1 MNGEARYCS
10 ARKGANYGI
19 VHDIFT
25 AMGVGISGA
34 VVPGP
39 VTAVV
44 AEQTIKRGFVA
55 APLVVLGHGI
65 LEVSVVILLS
75 TGWGHLVTG
84 EGTTGVI
91 GIIGGEFWP
100 GWEGNDA
107 QRPQCFPEYT
117 ERRHCCFKTGPVVA
131 GMITTLANPYWFL
144 WWATIGASYVAFSL
158 EYGAKGVLLF
168 FSGHI
173 LSDLIWLSLLAFALV
188 SGKKFIGDRV
198 YRGIIFLLGLFLVGL
213 AAYFIWTGA
222 KFLI

>member
-1 MNGEARYCS
+1 MAKPAIVQQG
-10 ARKGANYGI
+10 KGPIMELYMI
-19 VHDIFT
+19 FFT
-25 AMGVGISGA
+25 AMGVGLSGA

-84 EGTTGVI
+84 ETATGVI
-91 GIIGGEFWP
+91 GIIGGGVLAWM
-100 GWEGNDA
+100 GGGMMRNA
-107 QRPQCFPEYT
+107 RNVSLNIQNAGT
-117 ERRHCCFKTGPVVA
+117 AVSKTGPVVA

>member
-1 MNGEARYCS
+1 MELYM
-10 ARKGANYGI
+10 I
-19 VHDIFT
+19 FFT
-25 AMGVGISGA
+25 AMGVGLSGA

-84 EGTTGVI
+84 ETATGVI
-91 GIIGGEFWP
+91 GIIGGGVLAWM
-100 GWEGNDA
+100 GGGMMRNA
-107 QRPQCFPEYT
+107 RNVSLNIQNAGT
-117 ERRHCCFKTGPVVA
+117 AVSKTGPVVA

>member
-1 MNGEARYCS
+1 MAKPDIVQQG
-10 ARKGANYGI
+10 KGPIMELYMI
-19 VHDIFT
+19 FFT
-25 AMGVGISGA
+25 AMGVGLSGA

-84 EGTTGVI
+84 ETATGVI
-91 GIIGGEFWP
+91 GIIGGGVLAWM
-100 GWEGNDA
+100 GGGMMRNA
-107 QRPQCFPEYT
+107 RNVSLNIQNAGT
-117 ERRHCCFKTGPVVA
+117 AVSKTGPVVA